1 MPGQKPR
8 CTATRRDG
16 SPCRAFAI
24 HGTDPPLCWSHV
36 DGDLR
41 KRLAAERL
49 KPENVL
55 REQLRIVTRTKKVDP
70 IDRAKL
76 VVQIVSLLEKYK
88 PRETNREGDRE
99 MTPAEKVAALRKKR
113 V

>member
-8 CTATRRDG
+8 CTGIKRDG
-16 SPCRAFAI
+16 TPCGAFAI
-24 HGTDPPLCWSHV
+24 YGTDPPLCWSHV
-36 DGDLR
+36 GGDLR

-76 VVQIVSLLEKYK
+76 VVQIVALLEKFK
-88 PRETNREGDRE
+88 PQKTEPEQDRE